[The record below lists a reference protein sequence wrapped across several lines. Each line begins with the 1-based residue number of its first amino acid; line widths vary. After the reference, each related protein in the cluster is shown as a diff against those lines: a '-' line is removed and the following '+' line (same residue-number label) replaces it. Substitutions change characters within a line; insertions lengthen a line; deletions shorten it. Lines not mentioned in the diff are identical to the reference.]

1 MKRNRNGVLR
11 MDGVD
16 VNSSRTYARVIGGRC
31 LTAVGVVLRTSIVLI
46 LGQLVWLCA
55 AGMDSVQASEVKSV
69 DSREIERKDF
79 WSHDVWL
86 DPDRPFLFYG
96 QERDRIQNDKRTEA
110 LESLEEKNDSGKDKD
125 GAQND
130 PLAIFPSD
138 GFDRAPEGQLMTK
151 AEEAEG
157 LKVLTAITTVKA
169 LREETERRLEA
180 AVMQPTPKAIGL
192 YLQANAFLMQKA
204 GVFAESWRRALVNY
218 PRFDWT
224 VVRPSVN
231 AVSAS
236 VSHDREGR
244 MLREV
249 AKLKDDYGFIF
260 FGDKS
265 ILTRHMLGLVR
276 DFAAENDFDVAYV
289 TVDGENPLMPEARED
304 KGLTKFVARGITQFP
319 ALVLVSRFEKDLTKA
334 KLVATGSADAMML
347 VRNTWAAVQEYER
360 ERRFAAANTD
370 ELKRTAGEQMTVH

>member
-1 MKRNRNGVLR
+1 MKAL
-11 MDGVD
+11 DGLCG
-16 VNSSRTYARVIGGRC
+16 RARERAVGGRWS
-31 LTAVGVVLRTSIVLI
+31 AAGVVLRTSIVLMFGPFAGLWG
-46 LGQLVWLCA
+46 LGNAEAQA
-55 AGMDSVQASEVKSV
+55 AELSTTPNSAV
-69 DSREIERKDF
+69 ERNDF

-96 QERDRIQNDKRTEA
+96 ESRESSKKDERTEVIGRRENGGDSA
-110 LESLEEKNDSGKDKD
+110 TANDDATADS
-125 GAQND
+125 
-130 PLAIFPSD
+130 LAIFPAN
-138 GFDRAPEGQLMTK
+138 GLDRAPEGRLMTQ

-224 VVRPSVN
+224 AVRPAVN

-236 VSHDREGR
+236 VSHEREGR

-249 AKLKDDYGFIF
+249 AHLHDDYGFIF

-265 ILTRHMLGLVR
+265 ILTRHMVSLVR
-276 DFAAENDFDVAYV
+276 DFVSENNFEVAFV
-289 TVDGENPLMPEARED
+289 TVDGDNPLMPEARQD

-334 KLVATGSADAMML
+334 KLVATGSADAMTL

-360 ERRFAAANTD
+360 ERRIAGANGFERVD
-370 ELKRTAGEQMTVH
+370 AKASVGSVY

>member
-1 MKRNRNGVLR
+1 MEETTNGVLR
-11 MDGVD
+11 MKALEGVG
-16 VNSSRTYARVIGGRC
+16 RRARARAIGGR
-31 LTAVGVVLRTSIVLI
+31 LSAAGVVLRTSIVGV
-46 LGQLVWLCA
+46 LGPFVWIWGLGMGEALA
-55 AGMDSVQASEVKSV
+55 AELSTTLNSVV
-69 DSREIERKDF
+69 ERKDF

-96 QERDRIQNDKRTEA
+96 EDRNREKSREQTIATEKQGVKQ
-110 LESLEEKNDSGKDKD
+110 LEGDQD
-125 GAQND
+125 D

-138 GFDRAPEGQLMTK
+138 GFDRALEGRLMTK
-151 AEEAEG
+151 DEEAQG

-224 VVRPSVN
+224 AVRPSVN
-231 AVSAS
+231 AVSTS
-236 VSHDREGR
+236 VSHEREGR

-249 AKLKDDYGFIF
+249 AKLHDDYGFVF

-265 ILTRHMLGLVR
+265 ILTRHMVTLVR
-276 DFAAENDFDVAYV
+276 DFAAENGFEVAFV

-334 KLVATGSADAMML
+334 KLVATGSADAMTL
-347 VRNTWAAVQEYER
+347 VRNTWAAVNEYES
-360 ERRFAAANTD
+360 ERRFAGTNGDHLIEAASVLTSV
-370 ELKRTAGEQMTVH
+370 R

>member
-1 MKRNRNGVLR
+1 MEVTTNGVLR
-11 MDGVD
+11 MKALEGVCR
-16 VNSSRTYARVIGGRC
+16 RTCARVIGGR
-31 LTAVGVVLRTSIVLI
+31 LSAAGVVLRTSIVVVF
-46 LGQLVWLCA
+46 GQFVWMWGMGIDDAQA
-55 AGMDSVQASEVKSV
+55 AELPTVPNSAV
-69 DSREIERKDF
+69 ERKDF

-96 QERDRIQNDKRTEA
+96 EARDESKKDERTKATGRRESRSESATANDDATA
-110 LESLEEKNDSGKDKD
+110 
-125 GAQND
+125 D
-130 PLAIFPSD
+130 PLAIFPAD
-138 GFDRAPEGQLMTK
+138 GLDRAPEGRLMTM

-180 AVMQPTPKAIGL
+180 AVMRPTPKAIGL

-224 VVRPSVN
+224 AVRPAVN

-249 AKLKDDYGFIF
+249 AQLHDDYGFIF

-265 ILTRHMLGLVR
+265 ILTRHMVKLVR
-276 DFAAENDFDVAYV
+276 DFAAENDFEVAFV
-289 TVDGENPLMPEARED
+289 TVDGDNPLMPEARED

-319 ALVLVSRFEKDLTKA
+319 ALVLVSRFEKDLAKA
-334 KLVATGSADAMML
+334 KLVATGSADAMTL

-360 ERRFAAANTD
+360 DRRFAVANTN
-370 ELKRTAGEQMTVH
+370 ELMRTEGEQMTVH

>member
-1 MKRNRNGVLR
+1 M
-11 MDGVD
+11 
-16 VNSSRTYARVIGGRC
+16 
-31 LTAVGVVLRTSIVLI
+31 
-46 LGQLVWLCA
+46 
-55 AGMDSVQASEVKSV
+55 
-69 DSREIERKDF
+69 
-79 WSHDVWL
+79 
-86 DPDRPFLFYG
+86 
-96 QERDRIQNDKRTEA
+96 
-110 LESLEEKNDSGKDKD
+110 
-125 GAQND
+125 
-130 PLAIFPSD
+130 
-138 GFDRAPEGQLMTK
+138 
-151 AEEAEG
+151 
-157 LKVLTAITTVKA
+157 KVLTAITTVKA

-224 VVRPSVN
+224 AVRPAVN

-249 AKLKDDYGFIF
+249 AQLHDDYGFIF

-265 ILTRHMLGLVR
+265 ILTRHMVTLVR
-276 DFAAENDFDVAYV
+276 DFVAENDFEVAFV
-289 TVDGENPLMPEARED
+289 TVDGDNPLMPEARED

-334 KLVATGSADAMML
+334 KLVATGSADAMTL
-347 VRNTWAAVQEYER
+347 VRNTWAAVNEYES
-360 ERRFAAANTD
+360 ERRFAGTKGDQLIEAASVLTSV
-370 ELKRTAGEQMTVH
+370 R

>member
-1 MKRNRNGVLR
+1 MLSQMKTNRNGVLR
-11 MDGVD
+11 MNWVEGI
-16 VNSSRTYARVIGGRC
+16 SRRTHARVIGRGPLR
-31 LTAVGVVLRTSIVLI
+31 AAGVVLRTSIVLI
-46 LGQLVWLCA
+46 LGQVVWLCA

-69 DSREIERKDF
+69 DSREVERKDF

-96 QERDRIQNDKRTEA
+96 EERERDKNTEPS
-110 LESLEEKNDSGKDKD
+110 ETTERNGVTQPEDPKDE
-125 GAQND
+125 
-130 PLAIFPSD
+130 PLAIFPAD
-138 GFDRAPEGQLMTK
+138 GFDHAPEGQLMTK
-151 AEEAEG
+151 SEEAEG

-180 AVMQPTPKAIGL
+180 AVMRPTPKAIGL

-224 VVRPSVN
+224 AVRPAVN

-249 AKLKDDYGFIF
+249 AQLHDDYGFIF

-347 VRNTWAAVQEYER
+347 VRNTWAAVKEYER
-360 ERRFAAANTD
+360 ERRIAGANGFERVD
-370 ELKRTAGEQMTVH
+370 AKASVGSVY

>member
-1 MKRNRNGVLR
+1 MEETTNGVLR
-11 MDGVD
+11 MKALEGVG
-16 VNSSRTYARVIGGRC
+16 RRARARAIGGR
-31 LTAVGVVLRTSIVLI
+31 LSAAGVVLRTSIVVV
-46 LGQLVWLCA
+46 LGQFVWIWGLGMGEALA
-55 AGMDSVQASEVKSV
+55 AELSTTLNSAV
-69 DSREIERKDF
+69 ERKDF

-96 QERDRIQNDKRTEA
+96 ESRESSRKDERTDATGRREDWS
-110 LESLEEKNDSGKDKD
+110 ESVQANEVAKD
-125 GAQND
+125 D
-130 PLAIFPSD
+130 PLAIFPAD
-138 GFDRAPEGQLMTK
+138 GLDRAPEGRLMTM

-180 AVMQPTPKAIGL
+180 AVMRPTPKAIGL

-224 VVRPSVN
+224 AVRPAVN

-249 AKLKDDYGFIF
+249 AHLHDDYGFIF

-265 ILTRHMLGLVR
+265 ILTRHMVSLVR
-276 DFAAENDFDVAYV
+276 DFVSENNFEVAFV
-289 TVDGENPLMPEARED
+289 TVDGDNPLMPEARED

-360 ERRFAAANTD
+360 ERQFVGANGD
-370 ELKRTAGEQMTVH
+370 EPVRTASEQTTVH

>member
-1 MKRNRNGVLR
+1 MKTLEGV
-11 MDGVD
+11 
-16 VNSSRTYARVIGGRC
+16 SRRARARAIGGR
-31 LTAVGVVLRTSIVLI
+31 LSAAGVVLRTSIFVVFGPFVWIWGLGMGEVL
-46 LGQLVWLCA
+46 A
-55 AGMDSVQASEVKSV
+55 AELSTTANSEV
-69 DSREIERKDF
+69 EHKDF

-96 QERDRIQNDKRTEA
+96 KSRDERKKDERTDADGRREDRS
-110 LESLEEKNDSGKDKD
+110 ESVQANEVAKD
-125 GAQND
+125 D
-130 PLAIFPSD
+130 PLAIFPAD
-138 GFDRAPEGQLMTK
+138 GLDRAPEGRLMTK

-224 VVRPSVN
+224 AVRPSVN
-231 AVSAS
+231 AVSTS
-236 VSHDREGR
+236 VSHEREGR

-249 AKLKDDYGFIF
+249 AKLHDDYGFVF

-265 ILTRHMLGLVR
+265 ILTRHMVTLVR
-276 DFAAENDFDVAYV
+276 DFAAENGFEVVFV
-289 TVDGENPLMPEARED
+289 TVDGDNPLMPEARED

-334 KLVATGSADAMML
+334 KLVATGSADAMTL
-347 VRNTWAAVQEYER
+347 VRNTWAAVNEYES
-360 ERRFAAANTD
+360 ERRFAGTNGDQLIEAASVLTSV
-370 ELKRTAGEQMTVH
+370 R